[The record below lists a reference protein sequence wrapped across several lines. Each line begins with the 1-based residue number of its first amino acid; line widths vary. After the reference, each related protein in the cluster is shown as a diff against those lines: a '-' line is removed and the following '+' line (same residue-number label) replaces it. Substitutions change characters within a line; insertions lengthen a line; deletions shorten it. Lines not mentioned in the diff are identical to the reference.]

1 VSNEAIVITLPDN
14 TIQVVPSSPFEGD
27 ITVEVSLVVNET
39 QVGAGTGDVVGPA
52 SAVNN
57 RIAAF
62 NGTTGKLIK
71 DSGYSVQN
79 VLDEAFT
86 YALIF

>member
-27 ITVEVSLVVNET
+27 VTVEVTLVVNET
-39 QVGAGTGDVVGPA
+39 NGAGTGDVVGPA

-57 RIAAF
+57 RIATY